1 MLAINSTMM
10 AVNLQTV
17 NPRSPLA
24 ANQILLRLGQA
35 FAGATFTSRQASN
48 VLGLDFLYTAK
59 KLFRMRRNNLL
70 NVAAREPR
78 IEGGY
83 ENRYQI
89 SPHGFRKINHLTKGA
104 VSMTDST
111 ATKQEPDM
119 ISQALASQYLLAGT
133 GTIQEMFDRW
143 VVKIATSDVHA
154 SPVTD
159 ELGRLLWSFD
169 ETFLPGEIFSKH
181 FFNSSPLEASQ
192 ARLVT
197 RATHL
202 QQLGLIPK
210 DIDVSTFIVNAIIAG
225 STEPAILVGLLLRGS
240 IQLKAD
246 EITRRLGE
254 TVSQSLVLQTGSL
267 KCQSCLDYRL
277 SLIEVKSENSLLKD
291 RCLDLQQKLWEASE
305 KALWDRFSH
314 WQQLTYMERRIERL
328 FECLVI
334 IAKGLNKYPNTDPLL
349 ILMRDFVQESFI
361 IMAAMNLRR
370 PVL

>member
-1 MLAINSTMM
+1 
-10 AVNLQTV
+10 
-17 NPRSPLA
+17 
-24 ANQILLRLGQA
+24 
-35 FAGATFTSRQASN
+35 
-48 VLGLDFLYTAK
+48 
-59 KLFRMRRNNLL
+59 
-70 NVAAREPR
+70 
-78 IEGGY
+78 
-83 ENRYQI
+83 
-89 SPHGFRKINHLTKGA
+89 
-104 VSMTDST
+104 
-111 ATKQEPDM
+111 M